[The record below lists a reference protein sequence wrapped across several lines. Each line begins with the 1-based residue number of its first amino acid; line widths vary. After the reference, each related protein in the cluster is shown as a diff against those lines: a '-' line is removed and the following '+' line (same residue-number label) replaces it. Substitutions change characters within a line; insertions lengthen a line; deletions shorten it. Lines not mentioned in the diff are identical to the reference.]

1 MWRWAPEPQE
11 QGKVLLT
18 LDLGKFSDAG
28 IGSSRRL
35 VFVAILG
42 KETSLGWSL
51 IFILGIFVLFE
62 SAIIAH
68 VGVAN
73 CAWTFLPIVLGLF

>member
-18 LDLGKFSDAG
+18 LDLGKFSESEIFVLVDNCVMFSYKFSGAG

-51 IFILGIFVLFE
+51 IFILGIFVL
-62 SAIIAH
+62 
-68 VGVAN
+68 N
-73 CAWTFLPIVLGLF
+73 LRL

>member
-1 MWRWAPEPQE
+1 MF
-11 QGKVLLT
+11 
-18 LDLGKFSDAG
+18 DLGKFSESEIFFVLVDNCVIFSYKFSGAG

-51 IFILGIFVLFE
+51 IFILGIFVL
-62 SAIIAH
+62 
-68 VGVAN
+68 N
-73 CAWTFLPIVLGLF
+73 LRL

>member
-18 LDLGKFSDAG
+18 LDLGKFSESENFVLVDNCVIFSYKFSGAG

-51 IFILGIFVLFE
+51 IFVLGIFVL
-62 SAIIAH
+62 
-68 VGVAN
+68 N
-73 CAWTFLPIVLGLF
+73 LRL

>member
-1 MWRWAPEPQE
+1 MLRWAPEPQE

-18 LDLGKFSDAG
+18 LDLGKFSESEIFFVLVDNCVIFSYKFSGAG

-51 IFILGIFVLFE
+51 IFVLGIFVL
-62 SAIIAH
+62 
-68 VGVAN
+68 N
-73 CAWTFLPIVLGLF
+73 LRL